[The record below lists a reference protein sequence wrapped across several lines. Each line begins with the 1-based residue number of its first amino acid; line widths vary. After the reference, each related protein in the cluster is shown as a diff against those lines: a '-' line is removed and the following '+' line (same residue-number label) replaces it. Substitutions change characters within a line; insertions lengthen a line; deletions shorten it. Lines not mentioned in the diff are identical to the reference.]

1 MLFFFIT
8 PKRIKLR
15 NGIVSNKYYHITF
28 CALRK
33 KPMGV
38 EETKRL
44 INCRKYTAV
53 LLFYS
58 KKVRKKCDLPGQYL
72 LLIHKTKNPTIF
84 NMLRWVTGS
93 LGQTTH
99 RQSVWCSIY
108 YFIFLNFLQ
117 NYLQKSFQFIAFY
130 SFYNFT
136 KIKNKEFPVA

>member
-1 MLFFFIT
+1 MFFFIT

-15 NGIVSNKYYHITF
+15 NGIVSSKYYHITF

-84 NMLRWVTGS
+84 NMLRWVTG
-93 LGQTTH
+93 QA
-99 RQSVWCSIY
+99 W
-108 YFIFLNFLQ
+108 IFLLRNCTIPNHNPEMRLLFQIFRLIFIII
-117 NYLQKSFQFIAFY
+117 LVTKSHD
-130 SFYNFT
+130 
-136 KIKNKEFPVA
+136 K